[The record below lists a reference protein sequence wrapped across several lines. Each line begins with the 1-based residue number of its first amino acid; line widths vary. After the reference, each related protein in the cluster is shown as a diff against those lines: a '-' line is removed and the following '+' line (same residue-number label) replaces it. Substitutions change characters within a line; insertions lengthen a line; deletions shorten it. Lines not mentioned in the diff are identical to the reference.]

1 MEDLR
6 KIIKELQQKN
16 VSLTNWVEKL
26 QRVGTKKKAE
36 MKNLKM
42 EV

>member
-1 MEDLR
+1 LR

-26 QRVGTKKKAE
+26 RVGIKTKAE